1 MEYQFAVN
9 NDTTELHVKELLP
22 HTAYTFYVVA
32 YSPMG
37 ASRPSQPVTV
47 ETLEDGER
55 SGFKEIV
62 DSKRKTWSSFTH
74 PRVIPNLYK
83 FLYVEHKRRILK
95 YQTVVGLHWLP

>member
-32 YSPMG
+32 YSPIG

-47 ETLEDGER
+47 EMLEDGE
-55 SGFKEIV
+55 
-62 DSKRKTWSSFTH
+62 H
-74 PRVIPNLYK
+74 
-83 FLYVEHKRRILK
+83 
-95 YQTVVGLHWLP
+95 

>member
-9 NDTTELHVKELLP
+9 NDTTELHVKDLLP
-22 HTAYTFYVVA
+22 HSSYTFYVVA

-55 SGFKEIV
+55 
-62 DSKRKTWSSFTH
+62 
-74 PRVIPNLYK
+74 
-83 FLYVEHKRRILK
+83 
-95 YQTVVGLHWLP
+95 

>member
-9 NDTTELHVKELLP
+9 NDTTELHVNELLP

-47 ETLEDGER
+47 ETLEDGEHGLMG
-55 SGFKEIV
+55 SGQV
-62 DSKRKTWSSFTH
+62 
-74 PRVIPNLYK
+74 
-83 FLYVEHKRRILK
+83 LK
-95 YQTVVGLHWLP
+95 K